1 MTAEHGFSDQFLE
14 IGGLSDKQTTNNS
27 QPIARFPWGHERRY
41 NDYPTFIRKKFGG
54 RVQKLSINAGFTCPN
69 RDGSKDTRGC
79 SYCNN
84 NTFRPGYCEP
94 EKSVTQQI
102 DEGVQVFS
110 KKYPDSKFMAY
121 FQSFSNTYG
130 EIDLLN
136 RIYDEALMHP
146 KVHGLVIGTRPDC
159 INAQVLDLIE
169 QKAKNTFVAV
179 EYGIESTL
187 DNTLER
193 SNRQHTYAETIRAVE
208 LTKGRNIDI
217 GGHLILGLPGES
229 KADMLSHASRVSKLG
244 LDTLKLH
251 QLQIVRNTTFAK
263 EYNKHPDDFSL
274 FELPEYI
281 GFVVEFLEMLDPGI
295 SVERFVNQSPGS
307 MLIAPKWGMKNFEIV
322 SKIEK
327 KLKERN
333 TWQGRKYLLA

>member
-1 MTAEHGFSDQFLE
+1 MTVERGFKDQVQELS
-14 IGGLSDKQTTNNS
+14 GLSNNRS
-27 QPIARFPWGHERRY
+27 SNKDQQNTHHPWGHERRY

-69 RDGSKDTRGC
+69 RDGSKGTRGC

-84 NTFRPGYCEP
+84 NTFRPGYCAP
-94 EKSVTQQI
+94 EKSITQQI
-102 DEGVQVFS
+102 DEGVQFFS
-110 KKYPDSKFMAY
+110 RKYPDTKFMAY

-146 KVHGLVIGTRPDC
+146 KIDGLVIGTRPDC
-159 INAQVLDLIE
+159 ITVQVLDLIE
-169 QKAKNTFVAV
+169 QKARNTFVTI

-187 DNTLER
+187 DRTLKR
-193 SNRQHTYAETIRAVE
+193 INRQHTYAETVSAVE
-208 LTKGRNIDI
+208 LTRNRNIYI

-229 KADMLSHASRVSKLG
+229 KTDMLSHARLLSGLG

-263 EYNKHPDDFSL
+263 EYHQRPGDFSL

-281 GFVVEFLEMLDPGI
+281 EFVIEFLELLDPGI

-327 KLKERN
+327 KLKERD
-333 TWQGRKYLLA
+333 TWQGSKYHMT